1 MKKIMKLRKIDLK
14 CKHLKKLISRKNN
27 SNKISC
33 RRKYLYQQIES
44 PCNTNEYLINNN
56 SSPFFIDD
64 EEEDSPIIKPSSIL
78 VFEDDANSEL
88 DLFSI
93 KDLNSTNEESMILN
107 ENTDQTKAIM
117 DKCLDEGKK

>member
-1 MKKIMKLRKIDLK
+1 MKKIMKLRKIELK
-14 CKHLKKLISRKNN
+14 CKHLKKVLSRKNN
-27 SNKISC
+27 FNKVSF
-33 RRKYLYQQIES
+33 RRKYLYKHIES
-44 PCNTNEYLINNN
+44 PHNTNEYLINNN

-64 EEEDSPIIKPSSIL
+64 DEEDSTIIKPSSIL
-78 VFEDDANSEL
+78 VFEDDPNSEF

-117 DKCLDEGKK
+117 DKVLDVEKK

>member
-14 CKHLKKLISRKNN
+14 CKHLKKVFSRKNN
-27 SNKISC
+27 SNKVSY
-33 RRKYLYQQIES
+33 RRKYLYNQIES
-44 PCNTNEYLINNN
+44 PHNTNEYLINNN

-64 EEEDSPIIKPSSIL
+64 DEEDSTIIKPSSIL
-78 VFEDDANSEL
+78 VFEDEANSEL
-88 DLFSI
+88 DLFSV

-117 DKCLDEGKK
+117 EKCLGVEKK

>member
-1 MKKIMKLRKIDLK
+1 MKKIMKLRKIELK
-14 CKHLKKLISRKNN
+14 CKHLKKVLSRK
-27 SNKISC
+27 SNFNKVSF
-33 RRKYLYQQIES
+33 RRKYLYKHIES
-44 PCNTNEYLINNN
+44 PHNTNEYLINNN

-64 EEEDSPIIKPSSIL
+64 DEEDSTIIKPSSIL
-78 VFEDDANSEL
+78 VFEDDPNSEF

-117 DKCLDEGKK
+117 DKVLDVEKK